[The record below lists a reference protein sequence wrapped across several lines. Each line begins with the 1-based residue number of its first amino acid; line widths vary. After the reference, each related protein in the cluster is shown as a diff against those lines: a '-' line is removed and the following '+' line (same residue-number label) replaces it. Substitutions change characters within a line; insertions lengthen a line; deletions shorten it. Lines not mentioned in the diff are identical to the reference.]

1 MAGINIDFVADVSKF
16 IGGTRD
22 IEKSLDG
29 VADSLDELAK
39 EAQRAGDEAGQHLG
53 DGYEEARRRAVD
65 DLEKVADSL
74 DETADESRSAAEK
87 MERSFKDVFDQA
99 KTEARSA
106 SDKIGDDVKRGF
118 KRAEDG
124 ADEFKDEANST
135 AREAAASF
143 DGSAESILDAFQE
156 VAANAF
162 AGFGPAGAAAG
173 FAVAAG
179 IGIGVQLLQQAADEA
194 EEAKQQ
200 VLDLAEEITNA
211 GGNLADID
219 MAGRISEWGR
229 AYADVK
235 SWFEPW
241 QEASIT
247 NFERMNELIETG
259 AIQWDEYG
267 RAVAGA
273 DPEAAN
279 AAREKLTEL
288 LEAERDAKADLI
300 DQSKQAGQ
308 SGGADVAALLN
319 QADAR
324 QHNIDLL
331 QQGIDEIDKQNGLT
345 ADAIELAGIEQAAI
359 DDTTAAL
366 AAQREERE
374 RSREALAGLIG
385 AENDYY
391 ESLQKA
397 QDVIKENGQNWDA
410 SSEAGRENRD
420 AVLEHADAQRE
431 YIQSLIDTGTPMGE
445 VASKLQEQRTELMDL
460 ATQAGATE
468 KEAQALVDTLLGTPA
483 EIRTSYTLEG
493 MATAQQVLDD
503 FFQDNDGRT
512 IKQYVETVGYSNGP
526 NGAPV
531 LRASGGYVPPGVGGD
546 IDDRYNARLSGGEYV
561 LDKQAT
567 DQLGVGILDMLNN
580 GQTPASMAGSGAPS
594 RARIDP
600 DDLDRL
606 ADRIAATMARSSG
619 RAGALAAATSTRYTD
634 AEFNRQAV
642 VRR

>member
-22 IEKSLDG
+22 IEKSLGD
-29 VADSLDELAK
+29 VAHSLDDLTQ
-39 EAQRAGDEAGQHLG
+39 EAQRAGDEAGQKIG

-65 DLEKVADSL
+65 DLEKVADEL
-74 DETADESRSAAEK
+74 DDTANETRSAADK

-99 KTEARSA
+99 KAEARTA
-106 SDKIGDDVKRGF
+106 GDRIGDDVKRGF
-118 KRAEDG
+118 QRAEDG

-143 DGSAESILDAFQE
+143 DGSADSILDAFQE

-173 FAVAAG
+173 LAVAAG

-194 EEAKQQ
+194 EEAKQN
-200 VLDLAEEITNA
+200 VLDLAEQIADA
-211 GGNLADID
+211 GGNLADVD
-219 MAGRISEWGR
+219 MAGRIREWGR

-259 AIQWDEYG
+259 AISWDDYG
-267 RAVAGA
+267 RAIAGT
-273 DPEAAN
+273 DPTATV
-279 AAREKLTEL
+279 AAREKLTDL

-300 DQSKQAGQ
+300 DQARVLGQ
-308 SGGADVAALLN
+308 TDSAAAAALIG

-324 QHNIDLL
+324 QDNIALL

-345 ADAIELAGIEQAAI
+345 GDAIELAGIEQAAI

-374 RSREALAGLIG
+374 RSRDALAGLIG

-397 QDVIKENGQNWDA
+397 QDLIKENGQNWDA
-410 SSEAGRENRD
+410 ATEEGRENRD
-420 AVLEHADAQRE
+420 AVLAHADAQRD

-468 KEAQALVDTLLGTPA
+468 EQAQALVDTMLGTPA
-483 EIRTSYTLEG
+483 EVRTNYELTGLGE
-493 MATAQQVLDD
+493 AQRVLDN
-503 FFQDNDGRT
+503 FFRDNDGRT

-526 NGAPV
+526 TGPQV
-531 LRASGGYVPPGVGGD
+531 KRASGGYVPQGVGSD

-580 GQTPASMAGSGAPS
+580 GQTPAALAGAGAPS
-594 RARIDP
+594 RSRIDP

-606 ADRIAATMARSSG
+606 ADRIASTMAASSG
-619 RAGALAAATSTRYTD
+619 RAGALAAATATRYTD
-634 AEFNRQAV
+634 AEFSRQAV
-642 VRR
+642 HRR